1 MVEQCRPHKD
11 AKQSVKLLLCS
22 TPDNE
27 GFPSTPRSLS
37 LSQLHQVRREQEMN
51 TMGTQAAISPT
62 CIREFN
68 ITIKMTSFAVQ
79 TLTAKLLV
87 KTRANCVT
95 PKPVTNSDLLE
106 PLLANKTP

>member
-1 MVEQCRPHKD
+1 
-11 AKQSVKLLLCS
+11 
-22 TPDNE
+22 
-27 GFPSTPRSLS
+27 
-37 LSQLHQVRREQEMN
+37 
-51 TMGTQAAISPT
+51 
-62 CIREFN
+62 
-68 ITIKMTSFAVQ
+68 MTSFAVQ